1 MALQLL
7 SKDTRIEVADAD
19 LDGVTDGDPET
30 VYVLRQLTPAESRE
44 ISRRHTTNPI
54 NQRTGRREEQVD
66 LNAVAEDLL
75 DAALVDWRGIVA
87 NGVPAECSRE
97 NKLLLDAVR
106 RTALLQVAGLNRS
119 AEVRAASFR

>member
-7 SKDTRIEVADAD
+7 SKDTRIEVRDAD
-19 LDGVTDGDPET
+19 LDGVTDGDPDT
-30 VYVLRQLTPAESRE
+30 VYVLRQLPPAESRE
-44 ISRRHTTNPI
+44 IAKRHTTTPI

-75 DAALVDWRGIVA
+75 DAALVEWRGVLA
-87 NGVPAECSRE
+87 NGLDAPCTRE
-97 NKLLLDAVR
+97 NKLLLDGVR
-106 RTALLQVAGLNRS
+106 RTALLHVAGLNRS